1 MYTLPNLYLTILL
14 IFRLL
19 QILGNGILLWNSCW
33 VSGLQYFTELLII
46 TKQGKTVSRSEAMI
60 IKVILFFLDKKNSYT
75 LG

>member
-33 VSGLQYFTELLII
+33 VSRLQYFTELLII